1 MLFSRIVRVGAI
13 VAALAVA
20 GWLLA
25 QSQPPS
31 KQYVVLLKRGPKWVA
46 GKPAGEQALGNH
58 GRYLQEQ
65 MTKGAL
71 QLAGPFLDDSGG
83 LVLYNARDEAA
94 VRSIAEHGGM
104 ERNKDRRATSHN
116 VKQSLIA
123 RFWFVPF
130 NTGWHLAHHV
140 DMGVPWRNLPRFH
153 AELEQAGYVTEG
165 ITYPSYRALW
175 RALASA

>member
-1 MLFSRIVRVGAI
+1 MLCSRIVRVGAI
-13 VAALAVA
+13 VAALVVA
-20 GWLLA
+20 GWLLG

-83 LVLYNARDEAA
+83 LILYNARDEAE
-94 VRSIAEHGGM
+94 VRAIAEHDPGVVAGILAV
-104 ERNKDRRATSHN
+104 ESIRPFQLAFDAASGKS
-116 VKQSLIA
+116 
-123 RFWFVPF
+123 PF
-130 NTGWHLAHHV
+130 NAA
-140 DMGVPWRNLPRFH
+140 R
-153 AELEQAGYVTEG
+153 
-165 ITYPSYRALW
+165 
-175 RALASA
+175 

>member
-1 MLFSRIVRVGAI
+1 MLFFRIVRVGAI

-71 QLAGPFLDDSGG
+71 QLAGPFLDNSGG
-83 LVLYNARDEAA
+83 LILYNARDEAE
-94 VRSIAEHGGM
+94 VRAIAEHDPGVVAGILAV
-104 ERNKDRRATSHN
+104 ESIRPFQLAFDAATGKS
-116 VKQSLIA
+116 
-123 RFWFVPF
+123 PF
-130 NTGWHLAHHV
+130 
-140 DMGVPWRNLPRFH
+140 
-153 AELEQAGYVTEG
+153 
-165 ITYPSYRALW
+165 
-175 RALASA
+175 SAPK

>member
-20 GWLLA
+20 GLLLA

-31 KQYVVLLKRGPKWVA
+31 KEYVVLLKHGPKWVA

-83 LVLYNARDEAA
+83 LILYHARDEAE
-94 VRSIAEHGGM
+94 VRAIAEHDPGVVDGILAV
-104 ERNKDRRATSHN
+104 ESIR
-116 VKQSLIA
+116 
-123 RFWFVPF
+123 PF
-130 NTGWHLAHHV
+130 HLAF
-140 DMGVPWRNLPRFH
+140 D
-153 AELEQAGYVTEG
+153 A
-165 ITYPSYRALW
+165 
-175 RALASA
+175 ASGKSPFSAAK

>member
-1 MLFSRIVRVGAI
+1 MLLSRMARAGAM

-31 KQYVVLLKRGPKWVA
+31 KQYLVLLKRGPQWAA
-46 GKPAGEQALGNH
+46 GKTAAEQGLGNH

-83 LVLYNARDEAA
+83 LILYNAKDEPAA
-94 VRSIAEHGGM
+94 RAIAEHDPGVVAGILAIDSI
-104 ERNKDRRATSHN
+104 RPFYIAFDAATGKSPFRAA
-116 VKQSLIA
+116 Q
-123 RFWFVPF
+123 
-130 NTGWHLAHHV
+130 
-140 DMGVPWRNLPRFH
+140 
-153 AELEQAGYVTEG
+153 
-165 ITYPSYRALW
+165 
-175 RALASA
+175 

>member
-1 MLFSRIVRVGAI
+1 MLFSRIVRVAAI

-20 GWLLA
+20 GCLLA

-83 LVLYNARDEAA
+83 LILYNARDEAE
-94 VRSIAEHGGM
+94 VRAIAEHDPGVVDGVLAV
-104 ERNKDRRATSHN
+104 EWIR
-116 VKQSLIA
+116 
-123 RFWFVPF
+123 PF
-130 NTGWHLAHHV
+130 QLAF
-140 DMGVPWRNLPRFH
+140 D
-153 AELEQAGYVTEG
+153 A
-165 ITYPSYRALW
+165 
-175 RALASA
+175 ASGKSPFSAAK

>member
-20 GWLLA
+20 GWLSA

-46 GKPAGEQALGNH
+46 GKSAAEQTLGNH

-65 MTKGAL
+65 MAKGAL

-83 LVLYNARDEAA
+83 LILYKARDEAK
-94 VRSIAEHGGM
+94 VRAIAEHDPGVVDGILAV
-104 ERNKDRRATSHN
+104 ESIR
-116 VKQSLIA
+116 
-123 RFWFVPF
+123 PF
-130 NTGWHLAHHV
+130 YLAF
-140 DMGVPWRNLPRFH
+140 D
-153 AELEQAGYVTEG
+153 A
-165 ITYPSYRALW
+165 
-175 RALASA
+175 ASGKSPFSAAK

>member
-1 MLFSRIVRVGAI
+1 MLFSRIVRVAGI

-31 KQYVVLLKRGPKWVA
+31 KQYVGLLKCGPKWVA

-83 LVLYNARDEAA
+83 LILYNARETRRRLG
-94 VRSIAEHGGM
+94 RS
-104 ERNKDRRATSHN
+104 
-116 VKQSLIA
+116 
-123 RFWFVPF
+123 P
-130 NTGWHLAHHV
+130 NTIPG
-140 DMGVPWRNLPRFH
+140 
-153 AELEQAGYVTEG
+153 
-165 ITYPSYRALW
+165 
-175 RALASA
+175 

>member
-1 MLFSRIVRVGAI
+1 MLFSRIVRVGAMI
-13 VAALAVA
+13 AALAVA
-20 GWLLA
+20 GWLLP

-83 LVLYNARDEAA
+83 LVLYNARDEAE
-94 VRSIAEHGGM
+94 VRAIAEHDPGVVDGTLAV
-104 ERNKDRRATSHN
+104 ESIR
-116 VKQSLIA
+116 
-123 RFWFVPF
+123 PF
-130 NTGWHLAHHV
+130 LLAF
-140 DMGVPWRNLPRFH
+140 D
-153 AELEQAGYVTEG
+153 A
-165 ITYPSYRALW
+165 
-175 RALASA
+175 ASGKSPFSAAK